1 MLHRIIYGFA
11 YHHHVSPLKEK
22 HMFAIPEQFSAATKN
37 QFEAQL
43 AVMNSFASTAFES
56 VQKIVDLN
64 LNVVKSS
71 LQESSATAH
80 QLMTA
85 KDPQEFFTLTS
96 AQAQPNAEKA
106 IAYSRHLASIA
117 TSTQA
122 EFAKTTETQIAE
134 ANRKVMSLVEE
145 LSKNAPAGSENAVAM
160 LKSAIG
166 NANAGYDQFSKTAK
180 QAVETLEG
188 NLNTAASQ
196 FVSAAEKTTTRS
208 RKSA

>member
-1 MLHRIIYGFA
+1 
-11 YHHHVSPLKEK
+11 
-22 HMFAIPEQFSAATKN
+22 MFAIPEQFSTATKN

-43 AVMNSFASTAFES
+43 AVMNSFASTAFDS
-56 VQKIVDLN
+56 MQKIVDLN

-80 QLMTA
+80 QLITA
-85 KDPQEFFTLTS
+85 KDPQEFFSLSS

-117 TSTQA
+117 TNTQA
-122 EFAKTTETQIAE
+122 EFAKATETQIAE
-134 ANRKVMSLVEE
+134 TNRKVLSLVEE
-145 LSKNAPAGSENAVAM
+145 LSKNAPAGSENAIAI

-180 QAVETLEG
+180 QAVEALEG
-188 NLNTAASQ
+188 NLNAAASQ
-196 FVSAAEKTTTRS
+196 FVSATEKTTTRA